1 MLLLN
6 LPLIVWFVRV
16 KASQE
21 GGVQLRGWQIRD
33 RWKRLLAD
41 PPPSPPTHSCTWLE
55 LSSPGVE
62 LNPKNSN
69 YKKSPP
75 PMPIKQKNV
84 DFFHLKI

>member
-41 PPPSPPTHSCTWLE
+41 PPPFTPHPQLYLAGTQLTWGRTKSQKLKLQKKPP
-55 LSSPGVE
+55 
-62 LNPKNSN
+62 SN
-69 YKKSPP
+69 ANQAKKR
-75 PMPIKQKNV
+75 
-84 DFFHLKI
+84 